1 MGRWQPPPEILKVS
15 EVLNRDC
22 KVLLDNRELMEKII
36 FSRTD
41 ISEEV
46 QLLMVRTSELIKQLN
61 SMSLAN
67 FSEKQEIV
75 KELFGSVGS
84 NPFIGDNFHCD
95 FGKNIHVGDNFHAD
109 YNCTMLD
116 VAEIH
121 IGNNCLIGPD
131 VGIYT
136 AGHRL
141 EPEGRILDGYGI
153 PISIGNDVWIGGHS
167 VILPGVTI
175 GDDAVIAAGS
185 VVTNNVAPRTLVAGN
200 PAQFKKEIG

>member
-1 MGRWQPPPEILKVS
+1 
-15 EVLNRDC
+15 
-22 KVLLDNRELMEKII
+22 MEKIT

-46 QLLMVRTSELIKQLN
+46 QLLMVRTSELVKQLN
-61 SMSLAN
+61 SMSLVD
-67 FSEKQEIV
+67 FSAKQEIV
-75 KELFGSVGS
+75 KELFGSVGD

-121 IGNNCLIGPD
+121 IGDHCLIGPD

-136 AGHRL
+136 AGHKL
-141 EPEGRILDGYGI
+141 EPEGRILEGYGI

-175 GDDAVIAAGS
+175 GDGAVIAAGS
-185 VVTNNVAPRTLVAGN
+185 VVTSSVPPRTLVAGN
-200 PAQFKKEIG
+200 PTTITKEIG

>member
-1 MGRWQPPPEILKVS
+1 MFQHCQTGMTTEY
-15 EVLNRDC
+15 RD
-22 KVLLDNRELMEKII
+22 MEKTI

-41 ISEEV
+41 ISEDV
-46 QLLMVRTSELIKQLN
+46 LLQLTKTSELIKRLN
-61 SMSLAN
+61 SLSLVN
-67 FSEKQEIV
+67 HIQKQEIV
-75 KELFGSVGS
+75 KELFGSSGS
-84 NPFIGDNFHCD
+84 NPFVGDNFHCD

-141 EPEGRILDGYGI
+141 QPEGRTLDGYGI
-153 PISIGNDVWIGGHS
+153 PITIGNDVWVGGHS
-167 VILPGVTI
+167 VILPGVVI
-175 GDDAVIAAGS
+175 GDGAVIAAGS
-185 VVTNNVAPRTLVAGN
+185 VVTSNVVPRTLVAGN
-200 PAQFKKEIG
+200 PAKFKKEII

>member
-1 MGRWQPPPEILKVS
+1 MCATTRGFFEKRCYLCMDKTDKS
-15 EVLNRDC
+15 GF
-22 KVLLDNRELMEKII
+22 MEKIT

-46 QLLMVRTSELIKQLN
+46 QLMMIRASELVKQLN
-61 SMSLAN
+61 SLSLAD
-67 FSEKQEIV
+67 FTKKQEIIL
-75 KELFGSVGS
+75 ELFGSVGI
-84 NPFIGDNFHCD
+84 NPFVGDNFHCD
-95 FGKNIHVGDNFHAD
+95 FGKNIHIGDNFHAD

-121 IGNNCLIGPD
+121 IGDNCLIGPD

-141 EPEGRILDGYGI
+141 EPEGRVLDGYGI
-153 PISIGNDVWIGGHS
+153 PISIGNNVWIGGHS

-175 GDDAVIAAGS
+175 GDGAVIAAGS
-185 VVTNNVAPRTLVAGN
+185 VVTKSVSPRTLVAGN
-200 PAQFKKEIG
+200 PAKIKKEIG

>member
-1 MGRWQPPPEILKVS
+1 
-15 EVLNRDC
+15 
-22 KVLLDNRELMEKII
+22 MEKIT

-46 QLLMVRTSELIKQLN
+46 LMLMVKASELVKQLN
-61 SMSLAN
+61 RMSLADL
-67 FSEKQEIV
+67 SAKREII
-75 KELFGSVGS
+75 KELFGSTGS
-84 NPFIGDNFHCD
+84 NVFIGDNFHCD
-95 FGKNIHVGDNFHAD
+95 FGKNIHVGHNFHAD

-121 IGNNCLIGPD
+121 IGDNCLIGPD

-141 EPEGRILDGYGI
+141 EPEGRVLDGYGI

-175 GDDAVIAAGS
+175 GDGAVVAAGS
-185 VVTNNVAPRTLVAGN
+185 VVTHDVAPRTLVAGN
-200 PAQFKKEIG
+200 PAKFKKVFHPVSGTVGER

>member
-1 MGRWQPPPEILKVS
+1 MT
-15 EVLNRDC
+15 
-22 KVLLDNRELMEKII
+22 

-41 ISEEV
+41 ISEDV
-46 QLLMVRTSELIKQLN
+46 LLQLTKTSELIKRLN
-61 SMSLAN
+61 SLSLVN
-67 FSEKQEIV
+67 YIQKQEIV
-75 KELFGSVGS
+75 KELFGSSGS
-84 NPFIGDNFHCD
+84 NPFVGDNFHCD

-141 EPEGRILDGYGI
+141 QPEGRTLDGYGI
-153 PISIGNDVWIGGHS
+153 PITIGNDVWVGGHS
-167 VILPGVTI
+167 VILPGVVI
-175 GDDAVIAAGS
+175 GDGAVIAAGS
-185 VVTNNVAPRTLVAGN
+185 VVTSNVVPRTLAAGN
-200 PAQFKKEIG
+200 PAKFKKRNHINSNLAYSYDRI